1 MSNRPAPG
9 PETARPV
16 AAEDARAGPHAAAVE
31 AASRSLAAPGMP
43 VSEQQAW
50 LDRRIHGLVALC
62 ELPRALDDAQAQL
75 ALAERSG
82 SHARAQ
88 AQRAKA
94 LCNLALVQTRQEYSA
109 QALQTAESALQA
121 AQAAPAAQRPALVAV
136 ALLRQATAGFL
147 RQPDAAAAQAEE
159 AIGLFEA
166 VGDLAQQGQALR
178 VLGSIRMA
186 QRDVPEHRA
195 LVEHAI
201 ELARRAGDRGGESRA
216 VNTLFSSDPDL
227 ARRVHGLQQ
236 ALRLAREGGDRYH
249 ERAALHNLALT
260 YNQLG
265 LMRRALRHIGEA
277 VAIAEGRVAPSAL
290 LNPLGIVC
298 ILQLKL
304 GLREAFMQT
313 LGRVRELSATALAAG
328 EDPQRVTELT
338 AAAEAR
344 AVAWMAPGAAA
355 QHWRSSTA
363 VYLTSARNAWVAPL
377 VLAIQAQLQL
387 AAGQPRAALRSSSD
401 AVARLDALQGR
412 PGGGSESHA
421 HVRWQHARALGVNG
435 RAAEAAAAAE
445 AAYLTL
451 VHAAA
456 ELGDEGLRRSY
467 LHAPTSH
474 AELVAGWVAMARGSA
489 LPEAR
494 WNAHLQGAAEL
505 HQSIGRLVDT
515 GLRLNEQPDEATLRD
530 FLIDE
535 AAELLGARRVLLV
548 LEGPTGPRIAGAHL
562 PEGECVD
569 DLFRA
574 VQPWLDEAR
583 STRTARLRHGP
594 DGVQAIDQRSC
605 LVAPLVAQRQGL
617 GFIYAD
623 LDGLFGRFHET
634 DCDLL
639 ATLAAQAAVALAN
652 LRTTEG
658 LEQQVAQRTAQ
669 LEQRAFELA
678 VINHIQRGMAG
689 QLNVQAGGNLGTDT
703 LTTAFAPV
711 AQGVQGARESGG
723 LAHFEFARDGNAR
736 FSLQPSATRPQPTV
750 LQALELQRS
759 VTLAAA
765 TGTSRPRLYVPICA
779 GQRLLGSIV
788 MYANAAAHES
798 AFSAAE
804 QRLLG
809 TMADTLG
816 TALENARLFDET
828 QRLLMETEARNAEL
842 AVINSIQQAVGA
854 ALDFQ
859 GIVDAVGDKLREVF
873 ATGDM
878 SIRWWDEAANVV
890 TSLYG
895 YEHGVRLP
903 SHATRVAPG
912 GVVERFLGE
921 RRVWV
926 LNSRAEQEAAGVWTT
941 PGTDPEQSALF
952 VPMLAGTRLLGAIT
966 LSNHERENAFRQ
978 DDVRLVSTIASSM
991 AVALLNAKSF
1001 EAERQRAAE
1010 LAIINAVQQALAGE
1024 LDLQAVYD
1032 AVGYRLRELFPG
1044 NTIILGRIEAASGLV
1059 HYPFYVRAN
1068 GERHQQPPSPLMGLG
1083 AEVVRTRR
1091 TLLINENMGEA
1102 QRRYHSALMTTIPGG
1117 SQLLVPL
1124 RVSDEVR
1131 GIIDLVSTREQAFDD
1146 ATVRLL
1152 ETIAA
1157 SMSVALENARL
1168 FDETQRLL
1176 KETEARN
1183 AELAAIS
1190 SVQQGVSSRL
1200 DFQGVI
1206 DLVGDRLRQVFGT
1219 DTLEIKWFD
1228 ERADLVH
1235 TLYAVERGKPLPQPP
1250 RRPAPEG
1257 GYRTLL
1263 RTRQPWI
1270 VNTRHDMQA
1279 VAVTPAG
1286 GEVACSGIAMPIVGS
1301 GRVLGTIEMYD
1312 FRREQAYGPDQV
1324 RLLGSV
1330 AATMGKALENALLF
1344 DEVQRRARETAALAD
1359 VGRDLSSSLD
1369 LQRVMD
1375 GIARHA
1381 KDLLQAGSSAI
1392 FIPDAGGQTH
1402 RAIVALGDTAEQI
1415 KATVVHAGRGI
1426 IGSLLQSG
1434 QPELI
1439 NDTQADPRRI
1449 QIPGTVSRSDERLMV
1464 VPLLAHGERT
1474 EVQGA
1479 MAVWRQGGQPFQTRE
1494 LEFLG
1499 GLSQQATVALKNA
1512 RLFKEAQAA
1521 KALAESANEAKSS
1534 FLATMSHE
1542 IRTPMNGIIG
1552 MTGLLLDTPLS
1563 DDQRDLARTLR
1574 DSGESLLTI
1583 INDILDFSKIEAG
1596 KLDIEQVPFELRACV
1611 DSALEL
1617 VRHKATEKRLA
1628 LIVHVADDAPVM
1640 VKSDPTRLRQI
1651 LLNLLSNALKFTAK
1665 GEVRL
1670 TVGTGPND
1678 ELHFAVKD
1686 SGIGLTPQGM
1696 ARLFQSFSQ
1705 AEESTT
1711 RQYGGTGLGLV
1722 ISKRLAEIMG
1732 GTLTA
1737 ESEGADQGCTFRFHI
1752 RAETVAAQASTK
1764 PAAKTIID
1772 PGMAQRHPL
1781 RILLAED
1788 NLVNQKLA
1796 LRLLSQMG
1804 YTADVAV
1811 NGLKAIEAIQAQPY
1825 DLVLM
1830 DVQMPEMDGLEA
1842 SRRITAKWKPDE
1854 RPRIVAMT
1862 ANAMQ
1867 GDREACL
1874 AAGMDDY
1881 VTKPIRVDALVE
1893 ALLNATAR
1901 TGA

>member
-31 AASRSLAAPGMP
+31 AASRALAAPGMP

-109 QALQTAESALQA
+109 QALQTAESARQA

-387 AAGQPRAALRSSSD
+387 AAGQARAALRSSSD

-530 FLIDE
+530 FLLDE

-569 DLFRA
+569 GLFRA

-689 QLNVQAGGNLGTDT
+689 QLNVQAGGNRGTDT

-711 AQGVQGARESGG
+711 AQGVQGACESGG

-736 FSLQPSATRPQPTV
+736 FSLQPSAMRPEPTV
-750 LQALELQRS
+750 LQELELQRS

-816 TALENARLFDET
+816 TALENARLF
-828 QRLLMETEARNAEL
+828 
-842 AVINSIQQAVGA
+842 G
-854 ALDFQ
+854 
-859 GIVDAVGDKLREVF
+859 
-873 ATGDM
+873 
-878 SIRWWDEAANVV
+878 
-890 TSLYG
+890 
-895 YEHGVRLP
+895 
-903 SHATRVAPG
+903 
-912 GVVERFLGE
+912 
-921 RRVWV
+921 
-926 LNSRAEQEAAGVWTT
+926 
-941 PGTDPEQSALF
+941 
-952 VPMLAGTRLLGAIT
+952 
-966 LSNHERENAFRQ
+966 
-978 DDVRLVSTIASSM
+978 
-991 AVALLNAKSF
+991 
-1001 EAERQRAAE
+1001 
-1010 LAIINAVQQALAGE
+1010 
-1024 LDLQAVYD
+1024 
-1032 AVGYRLRELFPG
+1032 
-1044 NTIILGRIEAASGLV
+1044 
-1059 HYPFYVRAN
+1059 
-1068 GERHQQPPSPLMGLG
+1068 
-1083 AEVVRTRR
+1083 
-1091 TLLINENMGEA
+1091 
-1102 QRRYHSALMTTIPGG
+1102 
-1117 SQLLVPL
+1117 
-1124 RVSDEVR
+1124 
-1131 GIIDLVSTREQAFDD
+1131 
-1146 ATVRLL
+1146 
-1152 ETIAA
+1152 
-1157 SMSVALENARL
+1157 
-1168 FDETQRLL
+1168 ETQRLL
-1176 KETEARN
+1176 KDTEARN

-1596 KLDIEQVPFELRACV
+1596 KLDIEHVPFELRACV

>member
-1 MSNRPAPG
+1 
-9 PETARPV
+9 
-16 AAEDARAGPHAAAVE
+16 
-31 AASRSLAAPGMP
+31 
-43 VSEQQAW
+43 
-50 LDRRIHGLVALC
+50 
-62 ELPRALDDAQAQL
+62 
-75 ALAERSG
+75 
-82 SHARAQ
+82 
-88 AQRAKA
+88 
-94 LCNLALVQTRQEYSA
+94 
-109 QALQTAESALQA
+109 
-121 AQAAPAAQRPALVAV
+121 
-136 ALLRQATAGFL
+136 
-147 RQPDAAAAQAEE
+147 
-159 AIGLFEA
+159 
-166 VGDLAQQGQALR
+166 

-195 LVEHAI
+195 LVERAI

-236 ALRLAREGGDRYH
+236 ALRLAREAGDRYH

-277 VAIAEGRVAPSAL
+277 VAIAEGRVPPGAL

-328 EDPQRVTELT
+328 EDPQRVKELT

-344 AVAWMAPGAAA
+344 AVAWMAPGPAA

-387 AAGQPRAALRSSSD
+387 AAGQPRAALHSSSD
-401 AVARLDALQGR
+401 AVARLDALLGR

-445 AAYLTL
+445 GAYLTL
-451 VHAAA
+451 VQAAA

-530 FLIDE
+530 FLLDE

-548 LEGPTGPRIAGAHL
+548 LEGTTGPRIAGAHL

-569 DLFRA
+569 GLFRA

-583 STRTARLRHGP
+583 STRTARLRQGP
-594 DGVQAIDQRSC
+594 DGVEPIDQRSC

-623 LDGLFGRFHET
+623 LDGLFGRFHAT

-639 ATLAAQAAVALAN
+639 ATLAAQAAAALAN

-736 FSLQPSATRPQPTV
+736 FSLQPSAMRPEPTV
-750 LQALELQRS
+750 LQELELQRS

-765 TGTSRPRLYVPICA
+765 TGTSRPRLYMPICA

-788 MYANAAAHES
+788 MVASAAAHES

-816 TALENARLFDET
+816 TALENARLF
-828 QRLLMETEARNAEL
+828 
-842 AVINSIQQAVGA
+842 G
-854 ALDFQ
+854 
-859 GIVDAVGDKLREVF
+859 
-873 ATGDM
+873 
-878 SIRWWDEAANVV
+878 
-890 TSLYG
+890 
-895 YEHGVRLP
+895 
-903 SHATRVAPG
+903 
-912 GVVERFLGE
+912 
-921 RRVWV
+921 
-926 LNSRAEQEAAGVWTT
+926 
-941 PGTDPEQSALF
+941 
-952 VPMLAGTRLLGAIT
+952 
-966 LSNHERENAFRQ
+966 
-978 DDVRLVSTIASSM
+978 
-991 AVALLNAKSF
+991 
-1001 EAERQRAAE
+1001 
-1010 LAIINAVQQALAGE
+1010 
-1024 LDLQAVYD
+1024 
-1032 AVGYRLRELFPG
+1032 
-1044 NTIILGRIEAASGLV
+1044 
-1059 HYPFYVRAN
+1059 
-1068 GERHQQPPSPLMGLG
+1068 
-1083 AEVVRTRR
+1083 
-1091 TLLINENMGEA
+1091 
-1102 QRRYHSALMTTIPGG
+1102 
-1117 SQLLVPL
+1117 
-1124 RVSDEVR
+1124 
-1131 GIIDLVSTREQAFDD
+1131 
-1146 ATVRLL
+1146 
-1152 ETIAA
+1152 
-1157 SMSVALENARL
+1157 
-1168 FDETQRLL
+1168 ETQRLL
-1176 KETEARN
+1176 KDTEARN

-1301 GRVLGTIEMYD
+1301 DRVLGTIEMYD

-1439 NDTQADPRRI
+1439 NDTQVDPRRI
-1449 QIPGTVSRSDERLMV
+1449 QIPGTVSRSNERLMV

-1512 RLFKEAQAA
+1512 RLFNEAQAA
-1521 KALAESANEAKSS
+1521 REQAEVAKAQAEAARRLAESANVAKSS

-1552 MTGLLLDTPLS
+1552 MSGLLLETPLN
-1563 DDQRDLARTLR
+1563 DDQKDLARTVR

-1596 KLDIEQVPFELRACV
+1596 KLDIEHVPFELRACV

-1617 VRHKATEKRLA
+1617 VRHKATEKPLA
-1628 LIVHVADDAPVM
+1628 LIVHVADDAPAM
-1640 VKSDPTRLRQI
+1640 VRSDPTRLRQI

-1705 AEESTT
+1705 GESSTA

-1732 GTLTA
+1732 GTMTA

-1752 RAETVAAQASTK
+1752 RAETVAAQAA
-1764 PAAKTIID
+1764 AAKAPGRTAID

-1804 YTADVAV
+1804 YTADVAA
-1811 NGLKAIEAIQAQPY
+1811 NGLKAIEAIAAQPY

-1830 DVQMPEMDGLEA
+1830 DVQMPQMDGLEA
-1842 SRRITAKWKPDE
+1842 SRQITAKWKPDE

-1867 GDREACL
+1867 GDRDECL

-1881 VTKPIRVDALVE
+1881 VTKPIRVEALVA
-1893 ALLNATAR
+1893 ALMQVR
-1901 TGA
+1901 VGVR